1 MIVVY
6 ARRMRIDNYPA
17 DAPMC
22 ASGKRPFRD
31 AASAQA
37 NLDRAR
43 EYRGVDIARGRR
55 PGRVERG
62 YYQCPACKWWHL
74 TSTTSAQR
82 RGALSEAKS
91 NRRRRG

>member
-1 MIVVY
+1 MN
-6 ARRMRIDNYPA
+6 IDNYPA

-37 NLDRAR
+37 NLDQAR
-43 EYRGVDIARGRR
+43 ERRNIDIAHGRR

-62 YYQCPACKWWHL
+62 YYQCPACEGWHL
-74 TSTTSAQR
+74 TSTTRPQR
-82 RGALSEAKS
+82 RGALSDAKS